1 MLESD
6 KIKGNIEVLFERLE
20 SFMKSKTV
28 VGETI
33 VVGDT
38 TLVPFM
44 SVSFG
49 LGSGGGD
56 GGDDKGNKGV
66 GGGAGVGAK
75 AVPVAVLVIK
85 GDKVDLLPITKQ
97 ANLGKLLEMV
107 PGLIEKIKPAAT
119 GECCDDEVGEKHE

>member
-6 KIKGNIEVLFERLE
+6 KIKVNIEVLFERLE
-20 SFMKSKTV
+20 NFMKSKTV

-33 VVGDT
+33 VIGDT

-66 GGGAGVGAK
+66 GGGAGIGAK
-75 AVPVAVLVIK
+75 AQPVAVLVIK

-107 PGLIEKIKPAAT
+107 PGLIEKIKPAT
-119 GECCDDEVGEKHE
+119 SGCCDEETGEKHE

>member
-6 KIKGNIEVLFERLE
+6 KIKENIEVLFEKLE
-20 SFMKSKTV
+20 NFMKSKTV

-66 GGGAGVGAK
+66 GGGAGVGAR
-75 AVPVAVLVIK
+75 ALPVAVLVIK
-85 GDKVDLLPITKQ
+85 GDKVELLPITKQ

-107 PGLIEKIKPAAT
+107 PGLIEKIKPSTGGCCDEET
-119 GECCDDEVGEKHE
+119 GEEH

>member
-1 MLESD
+1 MQEFD
-6 KIKGNIEVLFERLE
+6 KTKENIEVLFGRLE
-20 SFMKSKTV
+20 NFMKSKTV

-38 TLVPFM
+38 TLVPFL

-66 GGGAGVGAK
+66 GGGAGIGAK
-75 AVPVAVLVIK
+75 ALPVAVLVIK
-85 GDKVDLLPITKQ
+85 GDRVDLLPITKQ

-107 PGLIEKIKPAAT
+107 PGLIEKIKPAT
-119 GECCDDEVGEKHE
+119 GGCCDEGETDKHE

>member
-6 KIKGNIEVLFERLE
+6 KIKENIEVLFERLE
-20 SFMKSKTV
+20 NFMKSKTV

-75 AVPVAVLVIK
+75 ALPVAVLVIK
-85 GDKVDLLPITKQ
+85 GDKVELLPITKQ

-107 PGLIEKIKPAAT
+107 PGLIEKIKP
-119 GECCDDEVGEKHE
+119 GETAPTVSCREETDK

>member
-6 KIKGNIEVLFERLE
+6 KTKENIEVLFERLE
-20 SFMKSKTV
+20 NFMKSKTV

-38 TLVPFM
+38 TLVPFL

-66 GGGAGVGAK
+66 GGGAGIGAK
-75 AVPVAVLVIK
+75 ALPVAVLVIK

-107 PGLIEKIKPAAT
+107 PGLIAKIKPAT
-119 GECCDDEVGEKHE
+119 DDCCDEGAPE